1 MCLPALYLHSLVVQI
16 GKCELVRLWD
26 AARHDHSADMP
37 RSANTPRATARVE
50 TEIRIVAT
58 RHFFEFNH
66 DPMRDFYSQAA
77 SLTLSQLIMT
87 EKRVALQEQ
96 NAKLHQLLPARGVMR
111 GDVGVRADP
120 DVFSL
125 VMTQP
130 WLPYQRTKDGKVAFW
145 TAFLPRDAVN
155 VVTSPLT
162 VPLGKRVFYPVLFHL
177 DRAILDEEGQQE
189 LLQLQ
194 AGGQASDDDH
204 SNSNNQ
210 AVTS

>member
-1 MCLPALYLHSLVVQI
+1 
-16 GKCELVRLWD
+16 
-26 AARHDHSADMP
+26 MP